1 MSEEAGLQWP
11 EVAVT
16 KLRNQFS
23 LFAVWVPRMSN
34 LAASTF
40 THWNLLA
47 GPQALFFI
55 YLKFLLRDWR
65 EETADIQVTLR
76 ESVLNCKPLG
86 AWSER

>member
-1 MSEEAGLQWP
+1 MSEEAGVQWP

-23 LFAVWVPRMSN
+23 LFAVWVPRRSD

-47 GPQALFFI
+47 GPQDLLFI
-55 YLKFLLRDWR
+55 YLRLLRDWR
-65 EETADIQVTLR
+65 KEIADIQVTLG